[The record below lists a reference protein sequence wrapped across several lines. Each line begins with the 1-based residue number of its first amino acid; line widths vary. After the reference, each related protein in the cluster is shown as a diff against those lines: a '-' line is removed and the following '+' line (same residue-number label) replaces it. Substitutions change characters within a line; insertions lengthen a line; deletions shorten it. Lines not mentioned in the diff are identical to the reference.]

1 MLILSLVYKK
11 STQEAD
17 KVMDAHIAWVN
28 EGYDKGWFLASGRK
42 QPRTG
47 GVILAK
53 GERAQIEAF
62 VAQDPFT
69 MEGIADYEITEF
81 AVSRTAEG
89 LEGLKS

>member
-11 STQEAD
+11 SSQEAD
-17 KVMDAHIAWVN
+17 KAMEAHIAWVA

-53 GERAQIEAF
+53 GPRDAIEAF
-62 VAQDPFT
+62 VASDPF
-69 MEGIADYEITEF
+69 MLEGIADYEITE
-81 AVSRTAEG
+81 VHLSRTAEG
-89 LEGLKS
+89 LEVLKG